1 MAHFTPQEIEQFLQE
16 FFDVVGTR
24 QYTGARYVPIFGRKD
39 ESSIE
44 WNNTK
49 PYEPLTIVL
58 YQGNSFTSRQYVPIG
73 VDILDTDYWANTGNY
88 NAQVE
93 AYREE
98 VGRFTDSIKEKQF
111 VFDTVTKMQESDN
124 LYAGAVCKTNGF
136 HSVDDGGG
144 AYYKISESAIPNN
157 MDVLVCG
164 EFYATLLEPLCV
176 TPEMFGAYGDN
187 THDDSASI
195 QRAIDYANMSIGKS
209 VSLLNKVYYCASS
222 LEFYDSLGLDF
233 HGVNGS
239 GYNTLQ
245 TSMLRFSHSGLK
257 LKHARACTFRN
268 FCVYQLNTTENSIG
282 IEYEYDAAYTS
293 AGRCTMCTFE
303 GVYIYNFDNGL
314 VFNAATAYEHFLR
327 CRIESCN
334 IGVIFGNENISYILS
349 PNYIYFTECSIGC
362 KEIQF
367 DLRKVEYVF
376 IDKCDI
382 LLGIG
387 INKTVGTQCNQ
398 IVVSN
403 SVFWAC
409 TYPVYCTGN
418 MSGLCID
425 KTNRIRIS
433 NKDGN
438 TAIIPHGIYIHPASG
453 SCTSLYLNL
462 HVMLVMYDSATYSD
476 TIIDT
481 YNCIDSY
488 MNCNFPYNYGTSEFP
503 IIGSRPSNWK
513 ELIDAG
519 IATVS
524 IPDGTNQITTRLN
537 CKFKPQRYELHRAL
551 PGTTEPQGELI
562 RMASITWNGRDL
574 TYTCTQNTGA
584 ALAATL
590 FPVY

>member
-1 MAHFTPQEIEQFLQE
+1 MAT
-16 FFDVVGTR
+16 T
-24 QYTGARYVPIFGRKD
+24 QYIGARYVPILAD
-39 ESSIE
+39 PVEWSS
-44 WNNTK
+44 TK
-49 PYEPLTIVL
+49 TYEPLTIVTHE
-58 YQGNSFTSRQYVPIG
+58 GNSYTSRQFVPVGI
-73 VDILDTDYWANTGNY
+73 DIDNGKFWALTGNY

-93 AYREE
+93 QYRRETMQAVETYGAKPFAFETAREMQDAYEILY
-98 VGRFTDSIKEKQF
+98 VGAI
-111 VFDTVTKMQESDN
+111 
-124 LYAGAVCKTNGF
+124 CHTNGF
-136 HSVDDGGG
+136 RESGDGG
-144 AYYKISESAIPNN
+144 AAWYVVSESGATDGMN
-157 MDVLVCG
+157 MDVLPCG
-164 EFYATLLEPLCV
+164 NLYAILSEPLCV

-187 THDDSASI
+187 EHDDSTFI

-209 VSLLNKVYYCASS
+209 VYLLNKVYYCASS
-222 LEFYDSLGLDF
+222 LKFYDCLCLDV

-239 GYNTLQ
+239 GYNNRET
-245 TSMLRFSHSGLK
+245 TTLRFAHSGLK
-257 LKHARACTFRN
+257 LKHARACTFSD
-268 FCVYQLNTTENSIG
+268 FCVYQSHTTENSIG
-282 IEYEYDAAYTS
+282 IEYEYDASYTS
-293 AGRCTMCTFE
+293 AGRSSMCTFE

-327 CRIESCN
+327 CRIDSCN
-334 IGVIFGNENISYILS
+334 IGVIFGNENINYTIS

-387 INKTVGTQCNQ
+387 INKTIGAQCNQ

-418 MSGLCID
+418 ISGLCID

-433 NKDGN
+433 NKDKN
-438 TAIIPHGIYIHPASG
+438 TSIVPHGVYIHPSSG
-453 SCTSLYLNL
+453 SCTSLYLDL
-462 HVMLVMYDSATYSD
+462 HVMLVMFDSVTYSD
-476 TIIDT
+476 ALIDT

-488 MNCNFPYNYGTSEFP
+488 MNCNLPYNYGTTEFP

-513 ELIDAG
+513 ELLDAG
-519 IATVS
+519 IAIVS
-524 IPDGTNQITTRLN
+524 IPNGTNQITTRLN
-537 CKFKPQRYELHRAL
+537 CKFKPQRYEMHRAL
-551 PGTTEPQGELI
+551 PGSTEPQGELI